1 MTARGADGGRGS
13 LAAKGRRRSVAGL
26 GMGFGDGL
34 VATFRRRTLLFLPEH
49 ALILFCSGRYRVAT
63 TGFPEGPARQ
73 TADTILGVG
82 DKVFD
87 LVAATS
93 YTSSWFER
101 EPPQPRK

>member
-1 MTARGADGGRGS
+1 MVLGRLTHYALDIVFFS
-13 LAAKGRRRSVAGL
+13 TVLAGVKRHT
-26 GMGFGDGL
+26 GMQ
-34 VATFRRRTLLFLPEH
+34 
-49 ALILFCSGRYRVAT
+49 VAT